1 MINSLNENDKKE
13 FTDFI
18 LNKIYK
24 NEDYEKDF
32 ESEEGTI
39 SIVKNV
45 NYNKFNN
52 TNESYV
58 NIVFYNKDDE
68 ICAEFDEYNLSKL
81 QTLLQ
86 Q

>member
-1 MINSLNENDKKE
+1 MINNLNENDKKE

-68 ICAEFDEYNLSKL
+68 ICAEFDEYNSSKL

-86 Q
+86 